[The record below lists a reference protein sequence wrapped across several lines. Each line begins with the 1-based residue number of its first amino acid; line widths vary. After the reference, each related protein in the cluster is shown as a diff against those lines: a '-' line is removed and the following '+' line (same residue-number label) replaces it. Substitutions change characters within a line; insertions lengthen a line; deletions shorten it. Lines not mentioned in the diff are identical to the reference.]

1 MTEQRPLKVFLCHA
15 SADKPAV
22 RRLYRYLRERKMDP
36 WLDAEKLLPGQ
47 NWQVEIPKA
56 LLSSDVIVIC
66 LSKNS
71 VDKEGYVQKEIK
83 FALDKALEM
92 PEGRI
97 FLIPARLEE
106 CDLPH
111 SLSAYHYV
119 NLFEDDGYKRLLRSL
134 RVRAEQIGAAK
145 VSVNQDTIPPDV
157 EKTAREK
164 AERETAEKAARDKTE
179 REKAERE
186 KAEREAAEKTAR
198 EKVEHLG
205 LAIAMSEITEREAKE
220 KLAREKEER
229 EAAEK
234 TAREKAER
242 EAFEKARRE
251 NLEPPVGQIATS
263 RFSDLSR
270 TPTQKKEQ
278 EKKPV
283 RKLNF
288 RKIGIIGFILIA
300 LFFWGWGIKYLLNRP
315 VAEPTPT
322 TSIFATP
329 SGTDSM
335 SLLEQFATGT
345 ARART
350 AAAPTITFTS
360 VPPTFIP
367 TPSIGSTMLSEK
379 DGMTLVFVP
388 AGGFVMGSDNGSS
401 DEQPIHTVSLDSYW
415 IDKTEVTNKMYA
427 LCVQAGV
434 CQPPSST
441 SSYTRKDYYGNFEFD
456 DYPVIYV
463 DWNKAKTYCEWAGRR
478 LPTEAEW
485 EKAARGTDAR
495 TYPWGNDAP
504 SNNLLNY
511 NSNTGDTTEV
521 GKYPAGA
528 SIYGALDMAGNVW
541 EWVSSL
547 YQSYPYSASDGRE
560 DLNASGSRV
569 FRGGSWSYYGSYV
582 RSALRYRYDPSF
594 ILSGVGFRCALSP

>member
-1 MTEQRPLKVFLCHA
+1 MTEPRPLKVFLCHA

-22 RRLYRYLRERKMDP
+22 RKLYRYLRERKMDS

-145 VSVNQDTIPPDV
+145 ISVNQDTIPPDV

-186 KAEREAAEKTAR
+186 AAEKTAR
-198 EKVEHLG
+198 EKVERLG
-205 LAIAMSEITEREAKE
+205 LAIAMSEIT
-220 KLAREKEER
+220 ER

-242 EAFEKARRE
+242 EAFEKAGRE
-251 NLEPPVGQIATS
+251 NLEPTVGQIAN
-263 RFSDLSR
+263 LSR

-278 EKKPV
+278 KKKPA
-283 RKLNF
+283 RKINF
-288 RKIGIIGFILIA
+288 RPYVIAGIILIA
-300 LFFWGWGIKYLLNRP
+300 LLFGIYGINYAINNWP
-315 VAEPTPT
+315 AAVPSTFTPTP
-322 TSIFATP
+322 
-329 SGTDSM
+329 
-335 SLLEQFATGT
+335 
-345 ARART
+345 
-350 AAAPTITFTS
+350 
-360 VPPTFIP
+360 V
-367 TPSIGSTMLSEK
+367 TMLSEK

-388 AGGFVMGSDNGSS
+388 AGEFTMGDFWNS
-401 DEQPIHTVSLDSYW
+401 HKVTLDSYW
-415 IDKTEVTNKMYA
+415 IDQTEVTNKMYA
-427 LCVQAGV
+427 LCVQADV

-441 SSYTRKDYYGNFEFD
+441 SSYTRIDYYDVSEFD

-463 DWNKAKTYCEWAGRR
+463 DWYKAKTYCEWAGRR
-478 LPTEAEW
+478 LSTEAEW

-495 TYPWGNDAP
+495 IYPWGSEAP
-504 SNNLLNY
+504 NSNLANY
-511 NSNTGDTTEV
+511 NSDIGDTTQV
-521 GKYPAGA
+521 GKYSAGA
-528 SIYGALDMAGNVW
+528 SIYGVLDMAGNVW

-560 DLNASGSRV
+560 DLSASGSRLL
-569 FRGGSWSYYGSYV
+569 RGGAWNYYDYYV
-582 RSALRYRYDPSF
+582 RSSFRYRNFPDLTSPV
-594 ILSGVGFRCALSP
+594 VGFRCSRSRP